1 MKSATFTLYVEGDPA
16 AQGSKRLVTLKTG
29 RTIMLENSKKVKPW
43 RTAVSEAATMQRCP
57 MFEGD
62 VALYARVRFCRPA
75 SHFRKDGQVKPKAA
89 ARPGKA
95 DCDKLI
101 RAIGDALTGI
111 AYHDDRQIAVLAI
124 ERIWAKPG
132 QGSGAMIHLAPAP
145 AHGTWVYE
153 HE

>member
-1 MKSATFTLYVEGDPA
+1 MTSATIYVDGDPA

-43 RTAVSEAATMQRCP
+43 RSCVSDAATAQRCP

-62 VALYARVRFCRPA
+62 VALYACVRFVRPA
-75 SHFRKDGQVKPKAA
+75 SHFRKDGTLKASAA

-124 ERIWAKPG
+124 ERVWANPG
-132 QGSGAMIHLAPAP
+132 QRSGAVINLAPAP
-145 AHGTWVYE
+145 ASGRWVYE